1 MHNKKDQQ
9 ISSKKI
15 YNKWNRNIKTIQIG
29 NNRANN

>member
-9 ISSKKI
+9 ISNKKI
-15 YNKWNRNIKTIQIG
+15 CNKWNKNIKTIQIG